1 MKPGLRFKENAT
13 CRISICNALPIHMRQ
28 QTRELSRLDVPEN
41 LRRQGMAWRLLTG
54 VTEEADKHNVTLVL
68 FVKPF
73 GTGLGMS
80 AEMLEEWYQARFG
93 FHTIQ
98 KNPTMMARMP
108 HSTPQRL
115 NYIAS
120 AVKETK

>member
-1 MKPGLRFKENAT
+1 
-13 CRISICNALPIHMRQ
+13 
-28 QTRELSRLDVPEN
+28 
-41 LRRQGMAWRLLTG
+41 MAWRLLTG
-54 VTEEADKHNVTLVL
+54 ITEEADKHNVTLVL

-93 FHTIQ
+93 FHVIQ
-98 KNPTMMARMP
+98 KNPVMMARMP

-115 NYIAS
+115 NYVVSAS
-120 AVKETK
+120 KEIK